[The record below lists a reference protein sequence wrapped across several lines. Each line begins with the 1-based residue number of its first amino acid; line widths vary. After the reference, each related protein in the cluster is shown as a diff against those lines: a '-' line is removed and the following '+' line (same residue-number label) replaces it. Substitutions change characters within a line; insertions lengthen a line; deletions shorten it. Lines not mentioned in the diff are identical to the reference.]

1 MTGFT
6 ASFYSGGTGG
16 DKTESGEEIPKKPE
30 LKQSTSLLDVEDVP
44 RDLNFPM
51 QPNSP
56 TGDED
61 EGSEGDETPK
71 LLSDDSVVEL
81 SENSQPSK
89 SESQAESMCDV
100 QSITSSQSM
109 TSSQSRGET
118 RDMYSEEAMDELERL
133 GDDDDQSK
141 TTSGAPSS
149 VTDNASS
156 NQDAA
161 ASSII
166 TNESHS
172 KSEPNANSNSTNNA
186 ATAESVPAGTEA
198 DDVQESRDTFVE
210 ATPEDIS
217 VRRRSWHDAKAE
229 DNKKEE
235 QHVKQEVKLR
245 KAASIDVTRPGS
257 LKKLRAGAE
266 SKTSK
271 TSPSP
276 VKATYRPVSM
286 PVDNLVAQ
294 MEEEM
299 EGRKTPE
306 ETNSGLYH

>member
-1 MTGFT
+1 MVHDLFQ
-6 ASFYSGGTGG
+6 
-16 DKTESGEEIPKKPE
+16 SGEEVPKKPE

-44 RDLNFPM
+44 SGLNSPM
-51 QPNSP
+51 QPTSP
-56 TGDED
+56 TGDE

-133 GDDDDQSK
+133 GDDDDVTKVNSQSK
-141 TTSGAPSS
+141 
-149 VTDNASS
+149 ASS
-156 NQDAA
+156 NDIASNQGA
-161 ASSII
+161 AST
-166 TNESHS
+166 TNESQS
-172 KSEPNANSNSTNNA
+172 KSEPNANTDNTEPLSGE
-186 ATAESVPAGTEA
+186 ESL
-198 DDVQESRDTFVE
+198 ESRDTFAE
-210 ATPEDIS
+210 ATAEDIS
-217 VRRRSWHDAKAE
+217 VRRRSWHDAPKPE
-229 DNKKEE
+229 DKKEE
-235 QHVKQEVKLR
+235 QVKQEVKLR

-257 LKKLRAGAE
+257 LKKLRSGAE
-266 SKTSK
+266 SKSK

-306 ETNSGLYH
+306 ENNSGIHHSSVFQNLNLFKGGLLAV

>member
-1 MTGFT
+1 M
-6 ASFYSGGTGG
+6 
-16 DKTESGEEIPKKPE
+16 
-30 LKQSTSLLDVEDVP
+30 EDVP
-44 RDLNFPM
+44 SGLNSPM
-51 QPNSP
+51 QPTSP

-118 RDMYSEEAMDELERL
+118 RDIYSEEAMDELERL
-133 GDDDDQSK
+133 GDDDDVTKESIQSK
-141 TTSGAPSS
+141 SAS
-149 VTDNASS
+149 VADNASSSS

-161 ASSII
+161 SSV
-166 TNESHS
+166 TNDVSQS
-172 KSEPNANSNSTNNA
+172 KSEPNANK
-186 ATAESVPAGTEA
+186 ATDNKAESLSAAAGSEDA
-198 DDVQESRDTFVE
+198 QESRDTFDE
-210 ATPEDIS
+210 ATAGDITQ
-217 VRRRSWHDAKAE
+217 RRRSWHDAKAE
-229 DNKKEE
+229 DKKEE
-235 QHVKQEVKLR
+235 QVKQEVKLR
-245 KAASIDVTRPGS
+245 KAASIDVTRAES
-257 LKKLRAGAE
+257 LKKLRTGPE

-271 TSPSP
+271 TSLGP

-299 EGRKTPE
+299 EGHKTLE
-306 ETNSGLYH
+306 ETNSGKCAT